1 MKTFRDLKIWQKS
14 MSMVTATYNVT
25 TKFPKEEIFGLTS
38 QMRRAAA
45 SIPSNIAE
53 GYGRETRKE
62 MARYLAIS
70 IGSLYEFQTQI
81 EIANNIRYLDKTD
94 FKELYA
100 DSRELEAMMKSF
112 IRKLSSGTQALQNS
126 GTP

>member
-1 MKTFRDLKIWQKS
+1 MKTFRDLLIWQKS
-14 MSMVTATYNVT
+14 MNMVTATYKVT
-25 TKFPKEEIFGLTS
+25 TRFPKEEIFGLTS
-38 QMRRAAA
+38 QMRRAAT

-70 IGSLYEFQTQI
+70 IGSLFEFQTQI
-81 EIANNIRYLDKTD
+81 EIANNIQYLDKTD
-94 FKELYA
+94 FKQLYE
-100 DSRELEAMMKSF
+100 DSRELEVMMKSF
-112 IRKLSSGTQALQNS
+112 IRKLNSGTQALKNS